1 MKQTSC
7 ILHPVFCIPDQ
18 AGFPLCSNKQ
28 PASGVQYPVIRL
40 RRAQS
45 SRNQYPLAR
54 RSTAKTA
61 ATRNPQPATRNP
73 QQVAGFTLLEI
84 LIAIFIFA
92 IIITTVFA
100 SYRIV
105 FSNTDTINK
114 DITSYETARNCLN
127 RMIMD
132 LQSVHVSLP
141 PGYTPPDFDDP
152 PDPFR
157 IVGETTDIK
166 GSGFPWLR
174 FASLAHLPLRSNKR
188 GGIVEIVYYVQGT
201 DDAGFVLKRADNSHP
216 FQDFEEKVSDPLL
229 CENLKALTIKYID
242 QEGEEYEVWNS
253 DADTSGYAT
262 PRAIKIKLELDTGS
276 NPLLFET
283 MVTLPVIRE
292 PIK

>member
-7 ILHPVFCIPDQ
+7 IQ
-18 AGFPLCSNKQ
+18 Y
-28 PASGVQYPVIRL
+28 PASSIQHP
-40 RRAQS
+40 AS
-45 SRNQYPLAR
+45 SIQH
-54 RSTAKTA
+54 
-61 ATRNPQPATRNP
+61 PATSN
-73 QQVAGFTLLEI
+73 QQPVAGFTLLEI

-100 SYRIV
+100 SYRII

-114 DITSYETARNCLN
+114 DITSYEMARNCLN

-201 DDAGFVLKRADNSHP
+201 DDAGFVLKRADNSYP
-216 FQDFEEKVSDPLL
+216 FQDFEEKASDPVL
-229 CENLKALTIKYID
+229 CEDVKALTIKYLD
-242 QEGEEYEVWNS
+242 QESEEYDVWDS
-253 DADTSGYAT
+253 DDETYGHAT

-276 NPLLFET
+276 GPLLFET

-292 PIK
+292 KLK

>member
-1 MKQTSC
+1 MQPANCNPQPATKASWSEAK
-7 ILHPVFCIPDQ
+7 IPLQ
-18 AGFPLCSNKQ
+18 AGHP
-28 PASGVQYPVIRL
+28 
-40 RRAQS
+40 
-45 SRNQYPLAR
+45 
-54 RSTAKTA
+54 

-73 QQVAGFTLLEI
+73 SPGFTLLEI

-105 FSNTDTINK
+105 FSNTDIINK
-114 DITSYETARNCLN
+114 EITSYEMARNCLN

-166 GSGFPWLR
+166 GNGFPWLR
-174 FASLAHLPLRSNKR
+174 FTSLAHLPLRNNKH
-188 GGIVEIVYYVQGT
+188 GGIVEIGYYIQGT
-201 DDAGFVLKRADNSHP
+201 DDAGFILKRADNSYP
-216 FQDFEEKVSDPLL
+216 FQDFEEKASDPVL
-229 CENLKALTIKYID
+229 CEDVKALTIKYLD
-242 QEGEEYEVWNS
+242 QEGEEYDVWDS
-253 DADTSGYAT
+253 DDETYEYAT
-262 PRAIKIKLELDTGS
+262 PKAVKIKLELETGS
-276 NPLLFET
+276 EPLLFET

-292 PIK
+292 PIKP

>member
-7 ILHPVFCIPDQ
+7 ILHPVFCISDQ
-18 AGFPLCSNKQ
+18 AGFPLRFNQHPVSSIQ
-28 PASGVQYPVIRL
+28 HPAPSIQLP
-40 RRAQS
+40 
-45 SRNQYPLAR
+45 
-54 RSTAKTA
+54 
-61 ATRNPQPATRNP
+61 ATRNPQPATLIRQP
-73 QQVAGFTLLEI
+73 APGFTLLEI

-92 IIITTVFA
+92 IIITTVFT

-114 DITSYETARNCLN
+114 DITSYEMARNCLN

-166 GSGFPWLR
+166 GNGFSWLR
-174 FASLAHLPLRSNKR
+174 FASLAHLPLRKSNP

-201 DDAGFVLKRADNSHP
+201 DESNFVIKRSDSLYP
-216 FQDFEEKVSDPLL
+216 FQSFEEKNSDPIL
-229 CENLKALTIKYID
+229 CENVKALAIKYLD
-242 QEGEEYEVWNS
+242 QEGHENEVWDS
-253 DADTSGYAT
+253 DADTFGYAT
-262 PRAIKIKLELDTGS
+262 PKAVKIKLELEAGS
-276 NPLLFET
+276 VPLLFET
-283 MVTLPVIRE
+283 MITLPVIRE
-292 PIK
+292 KLK